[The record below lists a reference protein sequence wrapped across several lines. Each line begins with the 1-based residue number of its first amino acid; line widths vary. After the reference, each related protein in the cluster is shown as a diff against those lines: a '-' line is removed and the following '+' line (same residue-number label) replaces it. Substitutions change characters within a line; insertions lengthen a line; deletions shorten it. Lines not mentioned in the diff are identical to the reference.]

1 MRFALI
7 VFSLFLATSA
17 RAAELRLALFEEA
30 TKQTTYHSLNLD
42 TGNFASAP
50 EASGSSPVAATNYR
64 IVNYKLE
71 PATGGPSL
79 MDATEILAQAST
91 AGFDVLVIREEY
103 NSFSNPF
110 RWLAAF
116 AGHPIQVSKILWV
129 VLKDGKVLYRKEL
142 HREPSSYQWKAQ
154 LFEHPTPVAPQ

>member
-1 MRFALI
+1 MRLTLFAL
-7 VFSLFLATSA
+7 SLVLASFA
-17 RAAELRLALFEEA
+17 HAAELRLALFEEA

-42 TGNFASAP
+42 NGNFASAP
-50 EASGSSPVAATNYR
+50 EASGSSPAAASIYR
-64 IVNYKLE
+64 IANYKLE
-71 PATGGPSL
+71 AAVGGPPL

-91 AGFDVLVIREEY
+91 AGFHVLVIREEY

-116 AGHPIQVSKILWV
+116 AGHPIQVSKVLWV

-142 HREPSSYQWKAQ
+142 HREPSSYQWRAQ
-154 LFEHPTPVAPQ
+154 LFEQPTPVVPQ